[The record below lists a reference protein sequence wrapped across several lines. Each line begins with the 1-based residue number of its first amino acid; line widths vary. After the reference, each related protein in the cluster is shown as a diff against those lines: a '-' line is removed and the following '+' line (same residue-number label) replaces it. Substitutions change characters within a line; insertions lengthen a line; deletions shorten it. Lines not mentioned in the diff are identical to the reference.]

1 MCFMALFLLQYHILI
16 QLFPI
21 LKWCNQHDL
30 KQCFITTRHTCLQV
44 LKHACFILHL
54 AVSQAMLNKLFK
66 ISHISQHYLHVF
78 LWFCSIFLAFKT
90 DTELNAL
97 NRCISNSLMKGR
109 TFLERNFPGAM
120 FGWILL
126 NAFRSCS
133 TLHRNHELLINTRTR
148 QFRCLSENP
157 FKRRETVLVVNH
169 ILLCKFV
176 CQKAYW

>member
-1 MCFMALFLLQYHILI
+1 MQSTWFETMLCNYKAHLLTGSKACLLY
-16 QLFPI
+16 
-21 LKWCNQHDL
+21 
-30 KQCFITTRHTCLQV
+30 ITSCCI
-44 LKHACFILHL
+44 K
-54 AVSQAMLNKLFK
+54 AMLNKLFL
-66 ISHISQHYLHVF
+66 IAHISQHYLHLF
-78 LWFCSIFLAFKT
+78 LWFCSISFAFKIN
-90 DTELNAL
+90 TELIAL
-97 NRCISNSLMKGR
+97 NRCICNSLMKGR
-109 TFLERNFPGAM
+109 TFLEHNFPGAM

-148 QFRCLSENP
+148 QFRSLSENP